1 MVKQAK
7 TRPLPRSKKVNV
19 KKATSAKPGG
29 SVAKSES
36 KPKTAPKRWLGT
48 AKGEFVVPDDF
59 NDPLP
64 KEIEALFYKVEY
76 PLGD

>member
-7 TRPLPRSKKVNV
+7 TRPSPRSKKGNA
-19 KKATSAKPGG
+19 KKATSAKADN
-29 SVAKSES
+29 SVAKLKSN
-36 KPKTAPKRWLGT
+36 PKTAPKRWAT
-48 AKGEFVVPDDF
+48 AKGEFVVPEDF

-64 KEIEALFYKVEY
+64 KEIEELFYQVEH